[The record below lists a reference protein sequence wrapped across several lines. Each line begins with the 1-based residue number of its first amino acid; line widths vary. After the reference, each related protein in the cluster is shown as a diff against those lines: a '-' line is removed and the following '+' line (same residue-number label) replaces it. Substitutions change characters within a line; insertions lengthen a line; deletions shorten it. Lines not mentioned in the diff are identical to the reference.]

1 MSFDSFC
8 ARIATLDFLPS
19 TGEQNLLRVARKPAN
34 LDGRAGVAL
43 GTYLVQRSFP
53 FPVDEY
59 QASSGKAISCL
70 YVIACVEMQ
79 ARSRR
84 TIKSASMVRRLSL

>member
-1 MSFDSFC
+1 MWIFLEEKPTQQL
-8 ARIATLDFLPS
+8 RIRSTPFL
-19 TGEQNLLRVARKPAN
+19 K
-34 LDGRAGVAL
+34 
-43 GTYLVQRSFP
+43 
-53 FPVDEY
+53 DEY